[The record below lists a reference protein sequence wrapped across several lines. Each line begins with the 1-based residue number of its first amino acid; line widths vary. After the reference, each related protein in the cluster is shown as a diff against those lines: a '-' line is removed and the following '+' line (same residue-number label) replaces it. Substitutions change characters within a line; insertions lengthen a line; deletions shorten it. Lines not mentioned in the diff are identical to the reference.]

1 MKGKVQDGRAS
12 RNCMGKITLCSVY
25 MSGKHGSYLTHNL
38 SYASCSIYGFMSIS
52 EHRLTFAVQMI
63 QSLIRVDEKMVII
76 DLSTFDVSTIYVRWE
91 EECQSIIYCS

>member
-1 MKGKVQDGRAS
+1 
-12 RNCMGKITLCSVY
+12 MGEQVETAWAQFTLCSVY

-76 DLSTFDVSTIYVRWE
+76 DNTEVRLMS
-91 EECQSIIYCS
+91 QLFM

>member
-1 MKGKVQDGRAS
+1 
-12 RNCMGKITLCSVY
+12 
-25 MSGKHGSYLTHNL
+25 
-38 SYASCSIYGFMSIS
+38 MSIS

-91 EECQSIIYCS
+91 EERQSIIYCS